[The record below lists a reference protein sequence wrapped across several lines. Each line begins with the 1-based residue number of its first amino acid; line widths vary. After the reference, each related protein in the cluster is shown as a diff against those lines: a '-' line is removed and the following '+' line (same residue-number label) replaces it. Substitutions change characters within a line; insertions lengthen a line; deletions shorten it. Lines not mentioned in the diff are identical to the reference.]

1 MFLGRRLRVLV
12 VEDGGDVFNATAAML
27 ERLGCSVK
35 GETQSL
41 EALRAFSEE
50 PDRFDL
56 AILDNVV
63 DGLTGLELA
72 KRFRRIRPSFPVM
85 LCTGNVGKASP
96 EEIEAAGI
104 GWIIAKPLTS
114 GELEGLIKDA
124 LIWAA
129 TSTRSRK

>member
-1 MFLGRRLRVLV
+1 MASGQRLRVLV
-12 VEDGGDVFNATAAML
+12 VEDGEDTFNATTTML

-41 EALRAFSEE
+41 EALRAFSQE

-56 AILDNVV
+56 AILDNVM

-72 KRFRRIRPSFPVM
+72 KRFRRIRPGFPVM
-85 LCTGNVGKASP
+85 LYTGNVGAPSP

-104 GWIIAKPLTS
+104 GRVVFKPLTS
-114 GELEGLIKDA
+114 GELEGLIKEA
-124 LIWAA
+124 L
-129 TSTRSRK
+129 S

>member
-1 MFLGRRLRVLV
+1 MASGHRLRVLV
-12 VEDGGDVFNATAAML
+12 VEDGGDVFNATTTML

-56 AILDNVV
+56 AILDNVM

-72 KRFRRIRPSFPVM
+72 KRFRRIRPGFPVM
-85 LCTGNVGKASP
+85 LYTGNVGMPSP

-104 GWIIAKPLTS
+104 GRVVFKPLTAE
-114 GELEGLIKDA
+114 ELEGLIKEA
-124 LIWAA
+124 L
-129 TSTRSRK
+129 S

>member
-1 MFLGRRLRVLV
+1 MGFGQRLRVLV
-12 VEDGGDVFNATAAML
+12 VEDGEDTFNATTAML
-27 ERLGCSVK
+27 ERLGHRVK

-56 AILDNVV
+56 AILDNVM

-72 KRFRRIRPSFPVM
+72 KRFRHIRPGFPVM
-85 LCTGNVGKASP
+85 LYTGNVGKPSP

-104 GWIIAKPLTS
+104 GRVVFKPLTS

-124 LIWAA
+124 LG
-129 TSTRSRK
+129 